1 MLQLHFSAEIQGGK
15 TWEGQRFSFLQGW
28 GQERERF
35 LHHEGE
41 LQQKS
46 SASLA
51 HPATELLIMGMQVL
65 AMVKIK

>member
-1 MLQLHFSAEIQGGK
+1 MGGS
-15 TWEGQRFSFLQGW
+15 TIFIFAGLGGE
-28 GQERERF
+28 ERERF

>member
-1 MLQLHFSAEIQGGK
+1 MGGS
-15 TWEGQRFSFLQGW
+15 TIFIFAGLGEGGR
-28 GQERERF
+28 ERERF

>member
-1 MLQLHFSAEIQGGK
+1 MGGS
-15 TWEGQRFSFLQGW
+15 TIFIFAGLGWE
-28 GQERERF
+28 ERERF